1 MPSENE
7 DELVFR
13 SELGLHIA
21 NLLLQLGRFD
31 DCITY
36 IRSNPRIRDVTT
48 KIEIIANAQIALN
61 LRDDALATLRELIQ
75 QYPENGDYFEIIE
88 RQMTPDDYL
97 AELFVFKEIFRSRY
111 AEVRIL
117 ELLPRADS
125 RFVDLLRTYLVPYLV
140 KGSPAI
146 FVCLSD
152 LSPDKFDDAIAVARA
167 AAVPITSVPIV
178 HNFVADVLISRGE
191 YEAALAEVE
200 AGIAHTPTVL
210 ELMQTKIRI
219 LRKLGRV
226 SEAAATAADL
236 IVYDPADRGTNT
248 ICMNIVLLNGE
259 LNKAIE
265 TALPFSIDHK
275 ARPKLFQTQY
285 NQLCLRCGDCCVRA
299 GDRVTAIKF
308 YQLVVKT
315 FDTFRKS
322 QFNYLGWAMKK
333 ICSLVKMIKWADS
346 LVTDKVLARAVV
358 ALIKLHFQA
367 SDVDAAVDL
376 ALRMV
381 HATEPVVLGFCAV
394 AFAKKIDPLPA
405 LRCFLRTQGPAK
417 FLAAP
422 IIVQMMDRLAALP
435 DVAREVATELY
446 TPFENVPETTAELIM
461 AARGAFF
468 VDDKERAAVLLK
480 QAAGHPLGFREA
492 LDVFGIA
499 KFEFDDAALADEI
512 QALIH
517 ETAPKYEITFAGQFQ
532 LPPDLSILHVDDD

>member
-1 MPSENE
+1 
-7 DELVFR
+7 
-13 SELGLHIA
+13 
-21 NLLLQLGRFD
+21 
-31 DCITY
+31 
-36 IRSNPRIRDVTT
+36 
-48 KIEIIANAQIALN
+48 
-61 LRDDALATLRELIQ
+61 
-75 QYPENGDYFEIIE
+75 
-88 RQMTPDDYL
+88 
-97 AELFVFKEIFRSRY
+97 
-111 AEVRIL
+111 
-117 ELLPRADS
+117 
-125 RFVDLLRTYLVPYLV
+125 VPYLA

-146 FVCLSD
+146 FLCLCD
-152 LSPDKFDDAIAVARA
+152 LTQDKFDDAIGVARA
-167 AAVPITSVPIV
+167 ADVPITSVPIV
-178 HNFVADVLISRGE
+178 HNFIADVLISRAE

-236 IVYDPADRGTNT
+236 IIYDPADRGTNT
-248 ICMNIVLLNGE
+248 IHMNIMLLNGE

-299 GDRVTAIKF
+299 GNRVTAIKF

-315 FDTFRKS
+315 FENFRKS

-333 ICSLVKMIKWADS
+333 ICSVVMMIKWADS
-346 LVTDKVLARAVV
+346 LVTDRVLARAAV
-358 ALIKLHFQA
+358 ALIKLFFQVG
-367 SDVDAAVDL
+367 DIDAAVDL

-381 HATEPVVLGFCAV
+381 RATDPVALGFCAV
-394 AFAKKIDPLPA
+394 AFAKKMDPLPA
-405 LRCFLRTQGPAK
+405 LRCFLRTAGPAK

-422 IIVQMMDRLAALP
+422 IMAQMMGGLDSIP

-446 TPFENVPETTAELIM
+446 APFDDVPETTADLVM

-468 VDDKERAAVLLK
+468 VDDKEKAFAFLR
-480 QAAGHPLGFREA
+480 QAAERPLGFKQA
-492 LDVFGIA
+492 LNVFGVA
-499 KFEFDDAALADEI
+499 MFEFDNAALAEEI
-512 QALIH
+512 QVLIH
-517 ETAPKYEITFAGQFQ
+517 ERAPRYEVTFAGQFQ